1 MTHAAGE
8 RLVGGFAHRWSTG
21 YSISLVGSGCGYCLC
36 VGFRKPSLG
45 DQGDWAHCWVLKG
58 QPQWSPDRVVR
69 IPGVWWVFFGPGSGL
84 GRIPHGSCGGC
95 GLVGSGWSGVR
106 WGVCELDSGCEH
118 LNKLLLCSDQ
128 VCSLCVSVEGRT
140 VDALVPGADEGRVW
154 PR

>member
-1 MTHAAGE
+1 MGGNVDDSAG
-8 RLVGGFAHRWSTG
+8 RSFGGGPVAR
-21 YSISLVGSGCGYCLC
+21 
-36 VGFRKPSLG
+36 
-45 DQGDWAHCWVLKG
+45 CWVLKG
-58 QPQWSPDRVVR
+58 QPAGLVLH
-69 IPGVWWVFFGPGSGL
+69 PGSGL